1 MRAAGGLLAGI
12 GKANLPLSSTTIQ
25 GPTTTR
31 NPAPVT
37 PYPDSRRRYTSSSI
51 RPGNNEALATRSLQN
66 SRDREKLAER
76 EFFLSVLGTTATKR
90 DAKSYLSRF
99 KRSSSDPPPIST
111 PKIQEAVSQTAGEE
125 KQCGVNLGNLYAS
138 RAIGESP
145 VFTHQPLKADLP
157 RDRVEEPLHVAVV
170 KIRGVK
176 ELDDNTL
183 SGVGL
188 TLVQL
193 ARLGLQTVLV
203 VDCDQAVVPE
213 ETAALTQQCKDVMDQ
228 CTRVAKAIQ
237 VHNKIGARVVD
248 QALVV
253 TPVEEEIP
261 CRVYVRGGVEV
272 QFEDLLLET
281 MRSGCIPIIP
291 PVAYDTTGGRGR
303 VQPDSVM
310 LALTREF
317 AGLGSPKI
325 PGSDPDAT
333 IESTRAAIKSRQNVS
348 VDRVIVLDPIG
359 GIPASKRSD
368 NSHIFINLEQEYDE
382 VREDLLAMGTGTTA
396 LKEATE
402 AKRKSL
408 LGASN
413 PISRLVESEI
423 TSALGNNDTQ
433 SPQADDLPTTTRHTK
448 NLDLIQKCLNLLP
461 PTSSAL
467 LTTPYEAASSALL
480 STASEQPGTNVG
492 TRRKR
497 NPLIHNLLTDKPVV
511 SSSLPVARLTSAEPN
526 PAIEP
531 LTPATFFKRGMPLTV
546 IPDPRD
552 NVDGNI
558 GWKPP
563 GPKGTNLRLESDPRI
578 DFQRLLYLIEDS
590 FGRKL
595 DARHYLKRIENKIAG
610 IIIAGEY
617 EGGAILTWEYP
628 PMREGEAVS
637 RPPVPYLDKFAVLR
651 KSQGSGGVAD
661 IVFNAMVRSCFP
673 DGVVWR
679 SRSDN
684 PVNKWYFERS
694 VGSWKLPQGSQWC
707 MFWTGKGISNFEG
720 DARETTTEKD
730 KRWQD
735 YVAVCS
741 GIEPSWADTTRPPD

>member
-1 MRAAGGLLAGI
+1 MA
-12 GKANLPLSSTTIQ
+12 
-25 GPTTTR
+25 
-31 NPAPVT
+31 
-37 PYPDSRRRYTSSSI
+37 
-51 RPGNNEALATRSLQN
+51 
-66 SRDREKLAER
+66 
-76 EFFLSVLGTTATKR
+76 
-90 DAKSYLSRF
+90 
-99 KRSSSDPPPIST
+99 T
-111 PKIQEAVSQTAGEE
+111 PKVQEAVSQTPGGE
-125 KQCGVNLGNLYAS
+125 KPCGVNLGNLYAS

-145 VFTHQPLKADLP
+145 VFAHQPFKTELF
-157 RDRVEEPLHVAVV
+157 RDSVEEPLHMAVV

-193 ARLGLQTVLV
+193 AKLGLQTVLV
-203 VDCDQAVVPE
+203 VDCDEAVVPKRTE
-213 ETAALTQQCKDVMDQ
+213 ALTQQWKDVMNQ

-237 VHNKIGARVVD
+237 KHSKTGARVVD

-253 TPVEEEIP
+253 SSVEKEIP
-261 CRVYVRGGVEV
+261 CRVHVRGGVEV

-281 MRSGCIPIIP
+281 MKSGCIPIIP
-291 PVAYDTTGGRGR
+291 PIAYDGTGGRER
-303 VQPDSVM
+303 VQPDNVM

-317 AGLGSPKI
+317 AGLKSPKI
-325 PGSDPDAT
+325 PASNPDAT
-333 IESTRAAIKSRQNVS
+333 IESTRAAIKSRQNIS
-348 VDRVIVLDPIG
+348 VDRVIVLDPSG

-368 NSHIFINLEQEYDE
+368 NSHIFINLDQEYDE
-382 VREDLLAMGTGTTA
+382 IRDELLTMGTTA
-396 LKEATE
+396 TAPKEDHE
-402 AKRKSL
+402 AKSKSL

-413 PISRLVESEI
+413 PFSRFVESEI
-423 TSALGNNDTQ
+423 APPMRPDDIQ
-433 SPQADDLPTTTRHTK
+433 SLQADGLSNPTRHTE
-448 NLDLIQKCLNLLP
+448 NLDLIQRCLNLLP

-467 LTTPYEAASSALL
+467 LTTPHEAASSALL
-480 STASEQPGTNVG
+480 STVSDQSATNVG

-511 SSSLPVARLTSAEPN
+511 SSSLPVARLTSAEPS
-526 PAIEP
+526 PAAEP

-552 NVDGNI
+552 NADGSI

-563 GPKGTNLRLESDPRI
+563 GSEGTTLRLESDPRI

-628 PMREGEAVS
+628 PMRKGDAVS

-694 VGSWKLPQGSQWC
+694 VGTWKLPQGSQWC

-720 DARETTTEKD
+720 EAEEAITEKE

-741 GIEPSWADTTRPPD
+741 GIEPSWADTTKPPD

>member
-1 MRAAGGLLAGI
+1 MR
-12 GKANLPLSSTTIQ
+12 PS
-25 GPTTTR
+25 P
-31 NPAPVT
+31 
-37 PYPDSRRRYTSSSI
+37 
-51 RPGNNEALATRSLQN
+51 NN
-66 SRDREKLAER
+66 RDREKLAER
-76 EFFLSVLGTTATKR
+76 EFFLSVLSTTATKR

-99 KRSSSDPPPIST
+99 KRSSSDPRPVAT

-145 VFTHQPLKADLP
+145 VFAHQPLQTGLF
-157 RDRVEEPLHVAVV
+157 RDSVEEPLHVAVV

-193 ARLGLQTVLV
+193 AKLGLQTVLV
-203 VDCDQAVVPE
+203 VDCDEAVVPE
-213 ETAALTQQCKDVMDQ
+213 GTEAITQQWKHVMDQ
-228 CTRVAKAIQ
+228 CTRVAKAIMEHSK
-237 VHNKIGARVVD
+237 VGARVVD

-253 TPVEEEIP
+253 NPVEEEIP
-261 CRVYVRGGVEV
+261 CRVHVRGGVEV

-281 MRSGCIPIIP
+281 MKRGCIPIIP
-291 PVAYDTTGGRGR
+291 PMAFDSNGGRER
-303 VQPDSVM
+303 VQPDNVM

-317 AGLGSPKI
+317 AGLESPKI

-333 IESTRAAIKSRQNVS
+333 IESTRAAIKSRQSIS
-348 VDRVIVLDPIG
+348 VDRVIVLDPMG

-368 NSHIFINLEQEYDE
+368 NSHIFINLDQEYDE
-382 VREDLLAMGTGTTA
+382 VRDELLTVSSNATAPKEETGN
-396 LKEATE
+396 KS
-402 AKRKSL
+402 KSL

-413 PISRLVESEI
+413 PFSKIFESEI
-423 TSALGNNDTQ
+423 TLPLGSDDSQ
-433 SPQADDLPTTTRHTK
+433 SLQADELSRPTRHIK
-448 NLDLIQKCLNLLP
+448 NLDLIQRCLNLLP

-480 STASEQPGTNVG
+480 STVSEQPATNVG

-511 SSSLPVARLTSAEPN
+511 SSSLPIARLASATPS
-526 PAIEP
+526 PAVEP

-546 IPDPRD
+546 IPDPRE
-552 NVDGNI
+552 NVDGSI

-563 GPKGTNLRLESDPRI
+563 GPEGTTLRLESDPRI

-595 DARHYLKRIENKIAG
+595 DAPHYLKRIENKIAG

-628 PMREGEAVS
+628 PMREGDTVS

-679 SRSDN
+679 SRYDN

-694 VGSWKLPQGSQWC
+694 VGSWKLPKRSQWC
-707 MFWTGKGISNFEG
+707 MFWTGEDISNFEG
-720 DARETTTEKD
+720 ESKESTTEKD
-730 KRWQD
+730 KRWLD

-741 GIEPSWADTTRPPD
+741 GIEPSWADTTKPPD

>member
-1 MRAAGGLLAGI
+1 MRAAGGLLASL
-12 GKANLPLSSTTIQ
+12 GKPAFPLSSTTIQ
-25 GPTTTR
+25 GSTTATKSTS
-31 NPAPVT
+31 VT
-37 PYPDSRRRYTSSSI
+37 TCSSSRRRRFTSSSS
-51 RPGNNEALATRSLQN
+51 RPGNN
-66 SRDREKLAER
+66 RDREKLAER

-99 KRSSSDPPPIST
+99 KRSSSDPQPVST
-111 PKIQEAVSQTAGEE
+111 PKVKEAVSQSAGEE
-125 KQCGVNLGNLYAS
+125 KQSGVNLGNLYAS

-145 VFTHQPLKADLP
+145 VFAHQPLKTGFF
-157 RDRVEEPLHVAVV
+157 RDSAEESLHVAVV

-213 ETAALTQQCKDVMDQ
+213 GTEDLTQQLKHVMDQ

-237 VHNKIGARVVD
+237 EHNKLGARVVD

-253 TPVEEEIP
+253 SSVEEEIP
-261 CRVYVRGGVEV
+261 CRVHVRGEVEV
-272 QFEDLLLET
+272 QFEDLLLKT
-281 MRSGCIPIIP
+281 MESGCIPIIP
-291 PVAYDTTGGRGR
+291 PMAYGATGSRER
-303 VQPDSVM
+303 VQPDNVM
-310 LALTREF
+310 LALTRQF
-317 AGLGSPKI
+317 AGLESPKI
-325 PGSDPDAT
+325 PGSNPDAT
-333 IESTRAAIKSRQNVS
+333 IETTRAAIKSRQNVS

-368 NSHIFINLEQEYDE
+368 NSHIFINLDQEYDE
-382 VREDLLAMGTGTTA
+382 VRSELLAMGTSTTA
-396 LKEATE
+396 PKAVTV
-402 AKRKSL
+402 AKSTSL
-408 LGASN
+408 LGVSN
-413 PISRLVESEI
+413 PFSRLVGSEI
-423 TSALGNNDTQ
+423 TPTLGKNDTQ
-433 SPQADDLPTTTRHTK
+433 SLQADDLSIPTRHTK
-448 NLDLIQKCLNLLP
+448 NLDLIQKCLYLLP

-480 STASEQPGTNVG
+480 STVSEQPATNVG

-526 PAIEP
+526 SAIEL

-552 NVDGNI
+552 NMDGSI
-558 GWKPP
+558 GWKSP
-563 GPKGTNLRLESDPRI
+563 GPEGTTLRLESDPRI

-590 FGRKL
+590 FGRRL

-628 PMREGEAVS
+628 PMREGDTVS

-661 IVFNAMVRSCFP
+661 IVFNAMVRTCFP

-707 MFWTGKGISNFEG
+707 MFWTGKGISNVEG
-720 DARETTTEKD
+720 EARETAIEKD

-741 GIEPSWADTTRPPD
+741 GIEPSWSDATKPPD

>member
-1 MRAAGGLLAGI
+1 M
-12 GKANLPLSSTTIQ
+12 
-25 GPTTTR
+25 
-31 NPAPVT
+31 
-37 PYPDSRRRYTSSSI
+37 
-51 RPGNNEALATRSLQN
+51 
-66 SRDREKLAER
+66 
-76 EFFLSVLGTTATKR
+76 GTTATKR

-99 KRSSSDPPPIST
+99 KRSSSDPQPVST
-111 PKIQEAVSQTAGEE
+111 PKIQEAVSQSAGEE

-145 VFTHQPLKADLP
+145 VFAHQPLKADVV
-157 RDRVEEPLHVAVV
+157 RDGIVEPLHVAVV

-213 ETAALTQQCKDVMDQ
+213 GTEVLSQQWKDVMDQ

-237 VHNKIGARVVD
+237 KHNKIGARVVD

-253 TPVEEEIP
+253 SSVGEEIP
-261 CRVYVRGGVEV
+261 CRVHVRGGVEV

-281 MRSGCIPIIP
+281 MKNGCIPIIP
-291 PVAYDTTGGRGR
+291 PMAYDTTSGRER
-303 VQPDSVM
+303 VRPDNVM

-317 AGLGSPKI
+317 AGLESPKI

-348 VDRVIVLDPIG
+348 VDRIIVLDPIG

-368 NSHIFINLEQEYDE
+368 NSHIFINLDQEYDE
-382 VREDLLAMGTGTTA
+382 VRDELLAMGTSRKA
-396 LKEATE
+396 IKRATE
-402 AKRKSL
+402 DKSRSL
-408 LGASN
+408 PADSN
-413 PISRLVESEI
+413 PISKFNGSEI
-423 TSALGNNDTQ
+423 APSLGENDAHRL
-433 SPQADDLPTTTRHTK
+433 QADDLPRPTRHAK

-467 LTTPYEAASSALL
+467 LTTPYEAATSALL
-480 STASEQPGTNVG
+480 STLSEQSATNVG

-511 SSSLPVARLTSAEPN
+511 SSSLPVARLTSAESN
-526 PAIEP
+526 PATEP
-531 LTPATFFKRGMPLTV
+531 LTPATFFKRGMPLTL

-552 NVDGNI
+552 NADGSI

-563 GPKGTNLRLESDPRI
+563 GPEGTTLRLESDPRI

-628 PMREGEAVS
+628 PVREGDAVS

-651 KSQGSGGVAD
+651 RSQGSGGVAD

-684 PVNKWYFERS
+684 PVNKWYFERA

-720 DARETTTEKD
+720 KARGTVTEKD

-741 GIEPSWADTTRPPD
+741 GIEPSWADTTKPPD